1 MFAGSIRV
9 IDDDDDDGDDDDDD
23 RGKLKEMH
31 VCDIGQ
37 SDGLRR
43 STNNNNNNN
52 ASRCPGQSC
61 R

>member
-1 MFAGSIRV
+1 V

-43 STNNNNNNN
+43 STNHNNNNV
-52 ASRCPGQSC
+52 SRCPGQSC